1 MYSLRI
7 VVDAG
12 AAGAGA
18 GAGAVAVA
26 AVAGKRAVPVQADN
40 SHTGYQD
47 GEFAKEKVGLEE

>member
-1 MYSLRI
+1 M
-7 VVDAG
+7 VDAG

-47 GEFAKEKVGLEE
+47 GEFVKEKVGLEE

>member
-12 AAGAGA
+12 AAGAA
-18 GAGAVAVA
+18 AVAVA
-26 AVAGKRAVPVQADN
+26 AVVGKRAVPVKADN